1 MNKRD
6 FILFFGLLLSSCS
19 LNLYSP
25 IDTNVINLDKEEQV
39 FLKNMT
45 SLSDTILTLR
55 ESDCEINSED
65 YFIVVYKLN
74 GYTKSKAFT
83 TYGNYPCE
91 PNLEDFN
98 WGNVLS
104 SLDSI
109 KYQKTKPSYF
119 GSIIEGDTTW
129 HKAGSYSG
137 EKVWTFKVYTK
148 SYTTIWETVSS
159 ERQANPSMA
168 RTKVSEYILS
178 ETYNK
183 IWGMTQQYGERI
195 YKKKPIIGRRE

>member
-1 MNKRD
+1 MNKREL
-6 FILFFGLLLSSCS
+6 IIYFGLLLSSCS
-19 LNLYSP
+19 LNLYRP

-55 ESDCEINSED
+55 KSDCQINSED
-65 YFIVVYKLN
+65 YFIAVYKQN

-83 TYGNYPCE
+83 TYGNYPIE
-91 PNLEDFN
+91 PNIEGFN

-109 KYQKTKPSYF
+109 KYQKTKPSYY

-129 HKAGSYSG
+129 LQRGSYSG
-137 EKVWTFKVYTK
+137 EQVWTFKIYTK
-148 SYTTIWETVSS
+148 SGIANWETVFT
-159 ERQANPSMA
+159 EREANPSMA
-168 RTKVSEYILS
+168 KSKISEYVLS

-183 IWGMTQQYGERI
+183 IWGTTKLYGERK
-195 YKKKPIIGRRE
+195 YKRKPIIGRK